1 LQNNF
6 NSAHLYL
13 QDAITTL
20 DLALKYAPENPAI
33 FFTMGNVH
41 ATLMQFNNS
50 AQSYADALKIQPQFD
65 AAKSRRHAVLCHH
78 KLEQA
83 LEEQHRYLV
92 IKFGSNVC
100 YMPIF
105 IKFQKDYQFFGGS
118 AVYLVM
124 SFLSLYLP
132 WCTRYY
138 THSIITRGLYIYYP
152 ILKSISFFQR
162 GFFRKFCP
170 YVWLVFKSGLY
181 WCGYGI

>member
-1 LQNNF
+1 MYVHF
-6 NSAHLYL
+6 YL

-83 LEEQHRYLV
+83 LEEQHRY
-92 IKFGSNVC
+92 VC
-100 YMPIF
+100 Y
-105 IKFQKDYQFFGGS
+105 FQILD
-118 AVYLVM
+118 
-124 SFLSLYLP
+124 
-132 WCTRYY
+132 
-138 THSIITRGLYIYYP
+138 SIHTVLEP
-152 ILKSISFFQR
+152 TSTNVKKPF
-162 GFFRKFCP
+162 
-170 YVWLVFKSGLY
+170 
-181 WCGYGI
+181 